1 MKICIVII
9 GFLLGGCMFG
19 QTQAPAPVGS
29 AKSQGVE
36 PAVSGDRLKIDPAKE
51 ADIRRLMDLIGTK
64 TLVIQMMDAMEQN
77 LKPLMTN
84 ALPAGE
90 YRDKLVDLFFLK
102 FHSKRDAQQILDLA
116 VPAYDR
122 YYTREEIRGLIEFY
136 ATSLGQKT
144 ITVLP
149 KLTRE
154 LQESGRKWGEQLGR
168 DSMNEVLA
176 EHPELATA
184 LESAKKGSAPPQ

>member
-1 MKICIVII
+1 
-9 GFLLGGCMFG
+9 MFG

-29 AKSQGVE
+29 AESQAVE
-36 PAVSGDRLKIDPAKE
+36 PAVSGALLKIEPAKE

-64 TLVIQMMDAMEQN
+64 KLVIQMMDAMEQN

-136 ATSLGQKT
+136 GTPLGQKT

-149 KLTRE
+149 KLTGE

-168 DSMNEVLA
+168 DSMDEVLA